1 MRYPLGDNTN
11 VAVAIDQSQ
20 STKEKVSYI
29 ARKLERSTLPHQA
42 PCPKGKPSSCQDE
55 NIAYLEAK
63 LRGVHIENGCLKK
76 KPDAGNS
83 HGVQR
88 NETIACLQAKLNAAE
103 RDHADLKTISSAR
116 QDMIFTLTTK
126 LEQSELEKEES
137 RDQLLNVKSE
147 NRLYEWDITTL
158 KRELAISSSSR
169 ASYQIA
175 LEDNIELVLKLKKEQ
190 EALRQQLSTAKAEA
204 ARTSSV
210 WERLTCV

>member
-1 MRYPLGDNTN
+1 
-11 VAVAIDQSQ
+11 
-20 STKEKVSYI
+20 
-29 ARKLERSTLPHQA
+29 
-42 PCPKGKPSSCQDE
+42 
-55 NIAYLEAK
+55 
-63 LRGVHIENGCLKK
+63 
-76 KPDAGNS
+76 
-83 HGVQR
+83 
-88 NETIACLQAKLNAAE
+88 
-103 RDHADLKTISSAR
+103 
-116 QDMIFTLTTK
+116 MIFTLTTK

-158 KRELAISSSSR
+158 KRELALSSSSR

-175 LEDNIELVLKLKKEQ
+175 LEDNIELVMKLKKEQ